1 MFVVKRAKSRKELFV
16 LPKIKGLF
24 GESILCM
31 QNRLV
36 FALQEI
42 VEVFMLQIKKLNLTH
57 KKDLKIILDNFNL
70 VLNAGD

>member
-1 MFVVKRAKSRKELFV
+1 MCTLKSDYRRYHSFFEYCFTMFVVKRAKSRKELFV

-31 QNRLV
+31 QNRLG

-42 VEVFMLQIKKLNLTH
+42 VEVFMLQIKKLN
-57 KKDLKIILDNFNL
+57 
-70 VLNAGD
+70 